1 MDDEIARLRQALA
14 ETEQRSRENE
24 KRLRENA
31 ERSRENE
38 KRLRENAERLQ
49 EKTEQ
54 ITRPQTLMPYLEA
67 CHSLSL
73 AIQVVTRRSM
83 TTQGNPTNPVGRLYP
98 RRIIPWDDF
107 PARQEEIWEQLSE
120 PSFTSQHQF
129 PSQTQMDY
137 VRSLIGSISSE
148 DGLRYFER
156 DTVENAVQKLIGVV
170 NDNILL
176 RDRFGLR
183 GTVTFESHT
192 NLGNTENNLT
202 ESLSLSEGG
211 TSDGT
216 PARTGLTYKAQSKIK
231 GKGKGNRA
239 DNFCIYETSDGVIV
253 PKIAIEYKAPHKLT
267 QDEISTGLVSEV
279 QPDRDVINKDGKDF
293 AFTSRAL
300 AAAVVTQLFSYMI
313 GKGIQYGYVST
324 GEAFVFLYIPDDAS
338 TVYYYVS
345 VPNLDVRDD
354 DETRLHRTAV
364 AQVFAFILQSLRAEP
379 PSQVWH
385 DAAATLDTW
394 AVEYD
399 DILSRIPETVRKGKQ
414 PRASPYKAQHWRGFK
429 RSPIRTR
436 SSCRPL
442 DINSGFGDDSDD
454 SDDEDAPP
462 SPTAGRSTRFGKEAA
477 SSSSVSSG
485 RRGQGGRGGR
495 QQRGAE
501 QTRGGRQQ
509 RGAERTRIQDRP
521 YCTHHCLLGLAY
533 GGPIDESCPN
543 AESHGSRHINLA
555 KFKPLVRTQLAKDRG
570 PDADSVSLYLSGSI
584 GALLKIRLSAF
595 GYTFVA
601 KAVEAPCLKRLQ
613 HEEKMYDHLRSI
625 QGEHVPVCL
634 GLINLVLP
642 YYYDGGVFRH
652 LLLLSWGGRPLPY
665 CTNQIDKTRVIAAVS
680 AAFTSLHRLQV
691 LHGDAEARNITYDKG
706 PMIVDLERAKVC
718 AREPLGSIPPD
729 SQVRKRNRDTLQKH
743 GDDPFRKELRSV
755 VESGVTIGVVI
766 CKIIG
771 AAYRL

>member
-1 MDDEIARLRQALA
+1 MDDENARLRQAIDDETARLRQAIA
-14 ETEQRSRENE
+14 ES
-24 KRLRENA
+24 KRLREKA
-31 ERSRENE
+31 
-38 KRLRENAERLQ
+38 
-49 EKTEQ
+49 EQ
-54 ITRPQTLMPYLEA
+54 ITRPQTLMPYLKA

-137 VRSLIGSISSE
+137 VRSLIGSINNE

-156 DTVENAVQKLIGVV
+156 DTVENAVQKLIGAV

-176 RDRFGLR
+176 RDRLGLR

-192 NLGNTENNLT
+192 CNNFT

-216 PARTGLTYKAQSKIK
+216 SARTRPTYKAQSKIK
-231 GKGKGNRA
+231 GRGKGNLA
-239 DNFCIYETSDGVIV
+239 DHFCICETSDGVNI
-253 PKIAIEYKAPHKLT
+253 PKTAIAYKAPHKLT

-300 AAAVVTQLFSYMI
+300 AAAVVTRLFSYMI
-313 GKGIQYGYVST
+313 GKGIQYGYVCT

-338 TVYYYVS
+338 IVYYYVS

-394 AVEYD
+394 AVVYD
-399 DILSRIPETVRKGKQ
+399 DVLSRIPETVRKGKQ
-414 PRASPYKAQHWRGFK
+414 PRAPPYKAQHWRGFK

-436 SSCRPL
+436 SSGPPP
-442 DINSGFGDDSDD
+442 DIRSGPRDDN
-454 SDDEDAPP
+454 DDEDAPP
-462 SPTAGRSTRFGKEAA
+462 SPTAGRSTCSGKKVAR
-477 SSSSVSSG
+477 SSST
-485 RRGQGGRGGR
+485 RGGR

-521 YCTHHCLLGLAY
+521 YCTHHCLLGLAC

-543 AESHGSRHINLA
+543 AESHGSRHIDLA

-570 PDADSVSLYLSGSI
+570 PDADSVPLYLSGLI

-652 LLLLSWGGRPLPY
+652 LLLLSWAGRPLPH
-665 CTNQIDKTRVIAAVS
+665 CTDQIDKTRVIAAVS
-680 AAFTSLHRLQV
+680 AAFASLHRLQV

-718 AREPLGSIPPD
+718 AREPLGSISPD

-755 VESGVTIGVVI
+755 VESVSRCFGAVTVTMPPDS
-766 CKIIG
+766 
-771 AAYRL
+771 RLVHK

>member
-1 MDDEIARLRQALA
+1 MDDENARLRQALA
-14 ETEQRSRENE
+14 ETERSLEKEKLLREKE
-24 KRLRENA
+24 KLLREKAERSQEKAERSQEKAERLRE
-31 ERSRENE
+31 
-38 KRLRENAERLQ
+38 KV
-49 EKTEQ
+49 EQ
-54 ITRPQTLMPYLEA
+54 IARPQTLMPYLEA
-67 CHSLSL
+67 CHSLNL
-73 AIQVVTRRSM
+73 AIQV
-83 TTQGNPTNPVGRLYP
+83 
-98 RRIIPWDDF
+98 DDF

-137 VRSLIGSISSE
+137 VRSLIGSINNE

-156 DTVENAVQKLIGVV
+156 DTVENAVQKLIGAM

-176 RDRFGLR
+176 RDRLSLR

-192 NLGNTENNLT
+192 NLSNTENNLT

-216 PARTGLTYKAQSKIK
+216 SARTGPTYKAQSKIK

-239 DNFCIYETSDGVIV
+239 DNFCIYETSDGVNV

-267 QDEISTGLVSEV
+267 QNEINTGLVSEV
-279 QPDRDVINKDGKDF
+279 QPDRDIINKNSEDF
-293 AFTSRAL
+293 TFTSKAL

-313 GKGIQYGYVST
+313 SKGIQYRYIST

-338 TVYYYVS
+338 TVYYYIS
-345 VPNLDVRDD
+345 VPNLDVRDN
-354 DETRLHRTAV
+354 DETRLYRTAV

-385 DAAATLDTW
+385 DAAATLNTW

-399 DILSRIPETVRKGKQ
+399 DVLSRIPETR
-414 PRASPYKAQHWRGFK
+414 RFK

-436 SSCRPL
+436 SNCRPPNIRSGL
-442 DINSGFGDDSDD
+442 GNNSNDK
-454 SDDEDAPP
+454 DAPP
-462 SPTAGRSTRFGKEAA
+462 SPTVGRSTRFGKEVA
-477 SSSSVSSG
+477 SLSLIFSG
-485 RRGQGGRGGR
+485 RRGQ
-495 QQRGAE
+495 
-501 QTRGGRQQ
+501 GGRQQ

-543 AESHGSRHINLA
+543 AESHGSRHIDLA

-570 PDADSVSLYLSGSI
+570 PDADSVPLYLSGLI
-584 GALLKIRLSAF
+584 RALLKIRLSAF

-665 CTNQIDKTRVIAAVS
+665 CTDQIDKTRVIAAVS
-680 AAFTSLHRLQV
+680 AAFASLHRLQV

-755 VESGVTIGVVI
+755 VESVSRCFGAVTVTMPPDS
-766 CKIIG
+766 
-771 AAYRL
+771 RLVYK